1 VYKIPTGNYQLA
13 TVHVFQN
20 TQDLTVLAT
29 LALVLQDVVIAQ
41 ASMTVVN
48 VSIMLCSQ
56 TTTLDLTMLTRI
68 LTPILTTNSVPVH
81 KNGVAMSVSTSLVNV
96 GQHALHAGDLELT
109 NAANVDNTH
118 IETKQTLETASVRT
132 IGQD

>member
-1 VYKIPTGNYQLA
+1 LA

-20 TQDLTVLAT
+20 TQDLIVLAT

-109 NAANVDNTH
+109 NAVNVDNTP
-118 IETKQTLETASVRT
+118 IEIKQTLETASVRT